1 MGLKV
6 RDMFDLGDWQPFQC
20 DEAPPA
26 YSCVAL
32 NGGTVNKKIF
42 THTVVKQDATFRFEH
57 GITSPF
63 HPSGS
68 GATKG
73 NLCVGGMCP
82 AKYGDTSVAVGDV
95 VGPKPGEWGLW
106 KNYPGFRVRDIVD
119 EDNKIALVAWVPIV
133 HLVGKADS
141 TIAALSSATPGSGDV
156 SIWYQTGGSG
166 AWVDSTIN
174 ITGLNF
180 SGASV
185 PTAKF
190 LQLKL
195 VGKDW
200 LIDFESCT

>member
-1 MGLKV
+1 LAE
-6 RDMFDLGDWQPFQC
+6 R
-20 DEAPPA
+20 
-26 YSCVAL
+26 
-32 NGGTVNKKIF
+32 
-42 THTVVKQDATFRFEH
+42 
-57 GITSPF
+57 
-63 HPSGS
+63 
-68 GATKG
+68 
-73 NLCVGGMCP
+73 
-82 AKYGDTSVAVGDV
+82 
-95 VGPKPGEWGLW
+95 
-106 KNYPGFRVRDIVD
+106 
-119 EDNKIALVAWVPIV
+119 VPIV

-141 TIAALSSATPGSGDV
+141 TIAALSSDTPGSGTV
-156 SIWYQTGGSG
+156 SVWYQTGGSG